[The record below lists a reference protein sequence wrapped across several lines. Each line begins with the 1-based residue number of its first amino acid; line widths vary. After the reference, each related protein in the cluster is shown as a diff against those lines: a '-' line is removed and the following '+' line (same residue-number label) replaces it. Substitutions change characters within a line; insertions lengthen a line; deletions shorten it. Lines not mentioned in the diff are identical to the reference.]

1 MATGKMVAGQGILMG
16 KEIIFLIGILVVGGL
31 TILACLFTH
40 WIMKICGF
48 DFYYEQH
55 GKIER

>member
-40 WIMKICGF
+40 WVMTIFGF

-55 GKIER
+55 GKTGR